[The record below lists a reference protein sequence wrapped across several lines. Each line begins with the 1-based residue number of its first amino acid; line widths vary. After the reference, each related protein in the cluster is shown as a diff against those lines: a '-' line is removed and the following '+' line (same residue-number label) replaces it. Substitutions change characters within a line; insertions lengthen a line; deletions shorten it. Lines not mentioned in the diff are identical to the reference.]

1 VLAREGQIGLDRGSP
16 KGCPSVAMAD
26 AARAQPDT
34 ALFRLPQP
42 TSPVNIFMEASRG
55 ADKLRT
61 RAREEEK
68 GRRGTGHVVM
78 AVTPIFKDKNRMHKR
93 LMCAPRNGRTHK

>member
-1 VLAREGQIGLDRGSP
+1 
-16 KGCPSVAMAD
+16 MAD
-26 AARAQPDT
+26 AARAHPDT
-34 ALFRLPQP
+34 TLFQLPQP

-68 GRRGTGHVVM
+68 GWRGTGHVAVAM
-78 AVTPIFKDKNRMHKR
+78 AELR
-93 LMCAPRNGRTHK
+93 